1 MSLNIESA
9 TEVVEEYSLSFS
21 AAKLHALYLV
31 AAQPELE
38 SLVKSKR
45 VLAGGNRLRNFED
58 PSNLCE
64 YGWRLGWKD
73 HISYVK
79 RVESTHPDVIRHR
92 AVLVAAGV
100 IVQDCFQAAGLDPDN
115 LVAPKL
121 YTTYLP
127 NLYPEDQS
135 YRLLEMPV
143 EIS

>member
-9 TEVVEEYSLSFS
+9 TEIVEEYSLSFP
-21 AAKLHALYLV
+21 ATKLHALYLV

-38 SLVKSKR
+38 SLVKHKKT
-45 VLAGGNRLRNFED
+45 LDGGNRLRNSED

-73 HISYVK
+73 HKSHIK
-79 RVESTHPDVIRHR
+79 RVESTHPDVVRHR

-100 IVQDCFQAAGLDPDN
+100 IVQDCFQTAGLDPDN
-115 LVAPKL
+115 LVVPKL

-127 NLYPEDQS
+127 NMYPEGQP
-135 YRLLEMPV
+135 YRLLDMPV
-143 EIS
+143 EVS